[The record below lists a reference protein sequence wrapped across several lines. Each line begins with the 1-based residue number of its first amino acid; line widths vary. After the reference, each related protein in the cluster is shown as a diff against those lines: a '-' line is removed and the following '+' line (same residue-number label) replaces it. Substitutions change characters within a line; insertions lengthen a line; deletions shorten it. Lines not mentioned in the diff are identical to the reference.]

1 MVEFITRQQWGA
13 QNPKTYN
20 NNIGKVND
28 IYFHHTVIPPTNN
41 SHADSRKVQAVAF
54 GRGYSDVS
62 YTLGI
67 HPNGE
72 VAELRVYNGR
82 PAVGAHTLGHN
93 STAIAIVFY
102 GDYTGMELTQAQIDV
117 TPQVILKTIALGWV
131 SSKPRLFG
139 HKQVYAT
146 ACPSEN
152 VMKHLGHFAAGVN
165 GSAQPAPPAP
175 PAESR
180 DYVMRGD
187 SGNPARHVQLRL
199 NIYGAGLVTDGE
211 YGPATEAAVR
221 LFQKVNGL
229 AVDGVAGKNTLAKLN
244 SDNAN
249 HVKPSGG
256 VIVGGGYSL
265 PLTDWFGVAS
275 PDQRNHS
282 GFWKQD
288 VPKVKQVQA
297 LLNKNGA
304 RLRVDGDFGAA
315 TKAATEAFQRSHG
328 LRVDGLVGEKTW
340 SALWVAS
347 TK

>member
-1 MVEFITRQQWGA
+1 MVFTILSFMILVSVYSVLKDILVELKRERVSVVSMSDDGLQIVKEFRNQIGENIMVEFITRQQWGA
-13 QNPKTYN
+13 EDAKVYN
-20 NNIGKVND
+20 RNIGKVND

-93 STAIAIVFY
+93 STAIAIVYY
-102 GDYTGMELTQAQIDV
+102 GDYTGMELTQAQLDV
-117 TPQVILKTIALGWV
+117 TPQVISKTIALGWV

-199 NIYGAGLVTDGE
+199 NIYGASQSK
-211 YGPATEAAVR
+211 A
-221 LFQKVNGL
+221 
-229 AVDGVAGKNTLAKLN
+229 KNN
-244 SDNAN
+244 RHQQS
-249 HVKPSGG
+249 H
-256 VIVGGGYSL
+256 
-265 PLTDWFGVAS
+265 
-275 PDQRNHS
+275 H
-282 GFWKQD
+282 
-288 VPKVKQVQA
+288 PKV
-297 LLNKNGA
+297 
-304 RLRVDGDFGAA
+304 
-315 TKAATEAFQRSHG
+315 
-328 LRVDGLVGEKTW
+328 
-340 SALWVAS
+340 
-347 TK
+347 

>member
-1 MVEFITRQQWGA
+1 MIEFITRQQWGA

-72 VAELRVYNGR
+72 VFELRVYNGR

-102 GDYTGMELTQAQIDV
+102 GDYTGMELTQAQLDV
-117 TPQVILKTIALGWV
+117 TPQVISKTIALGWV

-152 VMKHLGHFAAGVN
+152 VMKHLAGFAAGVN

-199 NIYGAGLVTDGE
+199 NIYGAGLVTNVL
-211 YGPATEAAVR
+211 YNPATEAAVR

-249 HVKPSGG
+249 HINPVAG
-256 VIVGGGYSL
+256 VIVGTGYPL
-265 PLTDWFGVAS
+265 PDTDWFGEAD
-275 PDQRNHS
+275 PDPRNHS
-282 GFWKQD
+282 GYWKED
-288 VPKVKQVQA
+288 VPKIKQLQT
-297 LLNKNGA
+297 LLNKHGA
-304 RLRVDGDFGAA
+304 KLKVDGDYGPATAA
-315 TKAATEAFQRSHG
+315 AAVRFQKANG
-328 LRVDGLVGEKTW
+328 LKPDGLVGRKTW
-340 SALWVAS
+340 NKL
-347 TK
+347 